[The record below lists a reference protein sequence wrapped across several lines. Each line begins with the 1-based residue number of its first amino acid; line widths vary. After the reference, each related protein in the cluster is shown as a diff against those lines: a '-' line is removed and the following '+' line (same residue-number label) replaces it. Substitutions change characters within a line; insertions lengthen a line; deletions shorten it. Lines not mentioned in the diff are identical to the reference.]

1 MSKFEIKEDF
11 LLNEEPFKILSGAI
25 HYFRVLPEDW
35 YHSLYNLKALGFNT
49 VETYIPWNVHE
60 PKEGQYNFSG
70 QFDIRGFVRIA
81 EELGLFVI
89 LRPSPYICAEWEF
102 GGLPAWLLTYK
113 NMRIRSSDTLFI
125 EKVSRYYDKLFE
137 VISPLQFDGG
147 GPVIMMQVE
156 NEYGSYG
163 EDKEYLMVLH
173 ELMLKQGVTVPIF
186 TSDGAWRATQEAGT
200 LTESDILT
208 TGNFGSRS
216 KENFQDLKEFH
227 ELKGKKWPLMCM
239 EFWDGWF
246 NRWNDP
252 IIKRDPQN
260 LADDVKE
267 ALEIGSVNLYMFH
280 GGTNFGFMNGCS
292 ARGRKDLP
300 QVTSYDYDAPL
311 NEQGNP
317 TEKYF
322 ALRTM
327 MKQLFPEIEQY
338 EPLVKESMSI
348 RDIPL
353 AGKVSLFSVI
363 DDLAERKV
371 SKYPKTM
378 EELGQQYGYTLY
390 RSYVNKDSDEEFYR
404 VIDGSDRIQFFL
416 NEDKLA
422 TQYQE
427 DVGEK
432 IYAYPKAGTNQLDV
446 LVENMGRV
454 NYGHKLLADTQQK
467 GIRTGVMSD
476 LHFITDWE
484 QYSLEFT
491 DQLSI
496 DFEKGWRENTPS
508 FYKYDVTIDD
518 PKDTFINM
526 ELFGKGIVL
535 VNGFN
540 IGRFW
545 NVGPT
550 LSLYVPKA
558 LFRKGQ
564 NKIVIFETEGIWSE
578 TISLDSEPKYKII

>member
-11 LLNEEPFKILSGAI
+11 LLNDEPFKILSGAI

-113 NMRIRSSDTLFI
+113 NIRIRASEPLFI
-125 EKVSRYYDKLFE
+125 EKVSSYYDKLFE
-137 VISPLQFDGG
+137 VISPLQIDCG

-163 EDKEYLMVLH
+163 EDKEYLIALH

-200 LTESDILT
+200 LTESDILA

-216 KENFQDLKEFH
+216 KENFQDLKKFH
-227 ELKGKKWPLMCM
+227 ESKGKKWPLMCM

-322 ALRTM
+322 ALKAM
-327 MKQLFPEIEQY
+327 MKQMFPDIEQN

-348 RDIPL
+348 TGISL
-353 AGKVSLFSVI
+353 TGKVGLFSII
-363 DDLAERKV
+363 DDISEKIV

-378 EELGQQYGYTLY
+378 EALDQQYGYTLY
-390 RSYVNKDSDEEFYR
+390 RSHVNKDSDEEFYR
-404 VIDGSDRIQFFL
+404 VIDASDRIHFFL

-427 DVGEK
+427 DIGEK
-432 IYAYPKAGTNQLDV
+432 IYAYPKEGTNQLDV

-484 QYSLEFT
+484 QYKLEFT
-491 DQLSI
+491 KPLSL
-496 DFEKGWRENTPS
+496 DFDKAWKENSPS
-508 FYKYDVTIDD
+508 FYQYSFIIDA
-518 PKDTFINM
+518 PKDAYINT

-545 NVGPT
+545 DVGPT
-550 LSLYVPKA
+550 LSLYVPKS
-558 LFRKGQ
+558 LFKEGQ
-564 NKIVIFETEGIWSE
+564 NEIVIFETEGIWSD
-578 TISLDSEPKYKII
+578 TISLDSEPKFKKI